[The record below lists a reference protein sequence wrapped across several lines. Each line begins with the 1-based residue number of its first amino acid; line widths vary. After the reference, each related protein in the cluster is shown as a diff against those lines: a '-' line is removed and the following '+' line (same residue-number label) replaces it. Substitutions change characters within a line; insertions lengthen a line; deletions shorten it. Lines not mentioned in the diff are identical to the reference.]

1 MGNTLKVKNLNLE
14 NKDFVFCV
22 ELPIKAKRNNL
33 KLISFGSYER
43 KRIAGKKKVNAFRD
57 GFLILRS
64 MINLFF
70 NKN

>member
-1 MGNTLKVKNLNLE
+1 MKLVKDINKSSKKKNTIGAILIKKNKLSLTTS
-14 NKDFVFCV
+14 
-22 ELPIKAKRNNL
+22 KAN
-33 KLISFGSYER
+33 ER
-43 KRIAGKKKVNAFRD
+43 ARIGGKKKVNAFRD